1 MVAICGVI
9 CGCLVKF
16 FKATFT
22 TCFAAV
28 GKLSATYRARI
39 STSFAAKSSPSESES
54 DGAANSSTIFAGAG
68 AGAGLEL
75 WPCKLIN
82 NLAHLVVPSTSSIL
96 FSLLLVVVI

>member
-1 MVAICGVI
+1 MVAICGVS
-9 CGCLVKF
+9 CGGLVKF
-16 FKATFT
+16 FKAAFT
-22 TCFAAV
+22 TFFAAV
-28 GKLSATYRARI
+28 GMVSATYRARI
-39 STSFAAKSSPSESES
+39 SISFAAKSSPSESES
-54 DGAANSSTIFAGAG
+54 DGAANSSTIFSGAG